1 MDNNELLQRQVPYSL
16 DAERSV
22 IGSVLVDPAKIS
34 TIGDVLHPDD
44 FYSNKYGSMY
54 TALKEMYDA
63 GKAIDLVTFQEKL
76 ISMGLPESITDVESM
91 SEIANQVVVSAN
103 IKQYAEIVADKA
115 LRRRLIKASEE
126 VADLCYKGGIEDTM
140 AILSDVE
147 KKMFGLVHSA
157 GSADYVPI
165 KEVVINAIKKIEETG
180 KAGKRVTGLA
190 TGFVDLDIQT
200 AGMQPS
206 DLIIVAARPSMGKTA
221 FVLNIAEHMAFRED
235 KTVAIF
241 SLEMSKEQLMNRLFA
256 LETGISSQSIRTG
269 QLNETEWSRL
279 MESAGGISKSH
290 LIIDDTS
297 GIKVSELVSKCRK
310 FKLEHNLSCV
320 IIDYIQLMSP
330 DRATDGNK
338 QQEVAE
344 ISRQLKMLARE
355 LNVPVIALSQLS
367 RAVEKRDDKRPMLSD
382 LRESG
387 GIEQDADVVMFIYRD
402 DYYNNETSTEKGIA
416 EIIIAKQRNGPI
428 GTIKLAWLADLTKF
442 ANSTKRPKDGTE
454 D

>member
-279 MESAGGISKSH
+279 MEGAGGISKSH

-310 FKLEHNLSCV
+310 FKLEQNLSCV

-402 DYYNNETSTEKGIA
+402 DYYNKETSTEKGIA